1 MDSVKL
7 AQIFES
13 IEFIEIGDFMIF
25 KDYEVY
31 NNITG
36 ESTKY
41 KTVDDLLRGQIEGK
55 PIWELLEGIEFIFIK
70 EGGRGAGSGSEMG
83 GGFNH
88 ASGRGKKPA
97 DYGKDL
103 FPAVFNTQGRFAT
116 QDAAIQLFNEKYK
129 NSDKEYGI
137 SVDEDGFVHKHIQ
150 GSNTSVPIYSSGKN
164 HMVVHNHPSGGAF
177 SDSDLLST
185 AQDSKAS
192 GIIATGSKA
201 IHKFVKKKN
210 FNAAGFAKAIK
221 KAKWPAK
228 FSYDKGVKWW
238 MDKNAKTFGFEYKV
252 SKVKN

>member
-1 MDSVKL
+1 MDINQL
-7 AQIFES
+7 AQIFEN
-13 IEFIEIGDFMIF
+13 IEFIELGDHMIF
-25 KDYEVY
+25 KDCEVY
-31 NNITG
+31 NPVTD
-36 ESTKY
+36 ETVKY
-41 KTVDDLLRGQIEGK
+41 KTMNELLKGQIDGK
-55 PIWELLEGIEFIFIK
+55 PIRELLDGIEFVFIK

-116 QDAAIQLFNEKYK
+116 QEAAIQLFNEKYK

-210 FNAAGFAKAIK
+210 FNAAGFAKAVK

-228 FSYDKGVKWW
+228 LNYDKGVKWW
-238 MDKNAKTFGFEYKV
+238 MEKNAKAFGFEYSVIKT
-252 SKVKN
+252 K